1 VPVMEIV
8 PNKALSPSPSL
19 SLSLSR
25 PRPPGPFFGARP
37 LQQVTTFDNRF
48 FQKSGCNLHQRAV
61 VTCTTNKCAG
71 FNMVAR
77 CINLNLTRC

>member
-1 VPVMEIV
+1 MPVMEIV
-8 PNKALSPSPSL
+8 PNKALSPSL

-48 FQKSGCNLHQRAV
+48 FQKERL
-61 VTCTTNKCAG
+61 
-71 FNMVAR
+71 
-77 CINLNLTRC
+77 